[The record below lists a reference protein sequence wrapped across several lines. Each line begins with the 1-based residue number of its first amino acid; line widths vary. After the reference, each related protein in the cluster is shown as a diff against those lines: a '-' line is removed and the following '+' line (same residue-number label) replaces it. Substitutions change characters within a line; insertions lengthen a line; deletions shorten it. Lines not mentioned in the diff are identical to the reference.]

1 MNEPIPF
8 TPITIGIAVVLFLL
22 GAAMTWIW
30 SRLHARELSSRVREL
45 EALESG
51 NQSVEAEVRRQSLEL
66 KAERD
71 VLREKLEM
79 EQQRRAS
86 AESSAQK
93 ARENIDEQ
101 RKLLDEARTKFSD
114 AFQGLASDA
123 LGKSSQ
129 QFLEL
134 ANSKFESLRGEAEGD
149 LEQRKVAIEGL
160 VRPLGDTL
168 GQLNERL
175 QQVESSR
182 QEAYG
187 ELRSQVKQLAD
198 TSKELRVEASS
209 LSNSLKQPQVKG
221 RWGELTLRRA
231 VELAGMSPHCDFVEQ
246 VSVDTEGGR
255 LRPDM
260 IVHLPGGG
268 RVVID
273 AKVPLNGFLAAT
285 AAEND
290 EEHAAAM
297 LEHARLVRGHI
308 QSLSAREYWKQFEP
322 TPEFVVLFVPGESFF
337 SAALESVPT
346 LIEEAIDKRVVLA
359 SPTTLIALLR
369 AISYGW
375 RQEMLAENAERISS
389 LGKELYER
397 LVVFS
402 DHLGDVGHS
411 LEKANE
417 GYTKAVRSFNTRL
430 LPGANKFR
438 DLGVASTKE
447 IEALD
452 SVESLP
458 EPLTGASS
466 AESEPEIAAESTDTP
481 AARAASASAS
491 ENS

>member
-30 SRLHARELSSRVREL
+30 SRLHARELSARVREL

-86 AESSAQK
+86 AESSAEK

-101 RKLLDEARTKFSD
+101 RKILDEARTKFAD

-123 LGKSSQ
+123 LGKSSL

-246 VSVDTEGGR
+246 VSVDT
-255 LRPDM
+255 
-260 IVHLPGGG
+260 GGG

-290 EEHAAAM
+290 DEHAAAM

-308 QSLSAREYWKQFEP
+308 QALSAREYWKQFEP

-402 DHLGDVGHS
+402 DHLSDVGHS

-438 DLGVASTKE
+438 DLGVAS
-447 IEALD
+447 
-452 SVESLP
+452 
-458 EPLTGASS
+458 
-466 AESEPEIAAESTDTP
+466 
-481 AARAASASAS
+481 
-491 ENS
+491 

>member
-1 MNEPIPF
+1 MNEPIPL
-8 TPITIGIAVVLFLL
+8 TPVTIGIAIVIFLL
-22 GAAMTWIW
+22 GVALAWFW
-30 SRLHARELSSRVREL
+30 GRLRARELSARVREL
-45 EALESG
+45 DATASG
-51 NQSVEAEVRRQSLEL
+51 NQSVEAELRRQSLEL

-86 AESSAQK
+86 AESSAER

-101 RKLLDEARTKFSD
+101 RKLLDEARTKFAD

-231 VELAGMSPHCDFVEQ
+231 VELAGMSAHCDFDEQ
-246 VSVDTEGGR
+246 VSVQTDDNTTQ
-255 LRPDM
+255 RPDL
-260 IVHLPGGG
+260 IVHLTGG
-268 RVVID
+268 RQIVVD
-273 AKVPLNGFLAAT
+273 AKVPLNAFLAA
-285 AAEND
+285 ASAQNAEER
-290 EEHAAAM
+290 EEA
-297 LEHARLVRGHI
+297 LVDHARLMRDHI
-308 QSLSAREYWKQFEP
+308 RSLSRKEYWKQFQP
-322 TPEFVVLFVPGESFF
+322 TPQCVVLFVPGESFF
-337 SAALESVPT
+337 SAALEKMPT
-346 LIEEAIDKRVVLA
+346 LMEEAAEHNVMLA
-359 SPTTLIALLR
+359 SPTTLIAILYGV
-369 AISYGW
+369 AHGW
-375 RQEMLAENAERISS
+375 RQELLAESAEQISA
-389 LGKELYER
+389 LGKELYDR
-397 LVVFS
+397 LTIFA
-402 DHLGDVGHS
+402 DHLGGVGRG
-411 LEKANE
+411 LERANKA
-417 GYTKAVRSFNTRL
+417 YSDAVRSFDSRVR
-430 LPGANKFR
+430 PSANRFR
-438 DLGVASTKE
+438 ELGVASTKE

-452 SVESLP
+452 TIQALPQPLDTVATETEIESP
-458 EPLTGASS
+458 
-466 AESEPEIAAESTDTP
+466 DTP
-481 AARAASASAS
+481 AARAASASTS
-491 ENS
+491 ET

>member
-30 SRLHARELSSRVREL
+30 SRLHARELSARVREL

-51 NQSVEAEVRRQSLEL
+51 NQPVEAELRRQSLEL
-66 KAERD
+66 RAERD

-86 AESSAQK
+86 AESTAQK

-101 RKLLDEARTKFSD
+101 RKLLDEARTKFAD

-123 LGKSSQ
+123 LGKSSV

-290 EEHAAAM
+290 DEHAAAM

-308 QSLSAREYWKQFEP
+308 QALSAREYWKQFEP

-337 SAALESVPT
+337 SAALEQDRT
-346 LIEEAIDKRVVLA
+346 LIEDAIEKRVVLA

-369 AISYGW
+369 AIAYGW
-375 RQEMLAENAERISS
+375 KQQLVAENAERIKD
-389 LGKELYER
+389 LGKELYDRVLKFAEHLSDVAKGLERANKAYNNAVASFDSR
-397 LVVFS
+397 LVPSARKFKEM
-402 DHLGDVGHS
+402 GVGT
-411 LEKANE
+411 AN
-417 GYTKAVRSFNTRL
+417 V
-430 LPGANKFR
+430 P
-438 DLGVASTKE
+438 DLDPIETTPRPTLSAPEADE
-447 IEALD
+447 I
-452 SVESLP
+452 P
-458 EPLTGASS
+458 E
-466 AESEPEIAAESTDTP
+466 
-481 AARAASASAS
+481 
-491 ENS
+491 